1 MNQNG
6 IMFSL
11 VAVPDE
17 IAGGKKVYRAYVKTN
32 GTIDKEA
39 LAKALAE
46 KTGQDTSL
54 ASYFLDAL
62 NEILAKEIVAG
73 YRVNLGQISTGF
85 SIKGSFTS
93 EDDRFDPKRHAVNPT
108 IQALDPLKSALA
120 AVGADNITVGL
131 VCRVG
136 SLMDFVTK
144 GLNEI
149 TGTNEVHIEGE
160 NLGIDPENADEHV
173 TLVKDDG
180 SVAAVATVTASD
192 AQTITCR
199 FATPPAPGVYTL
211 EVACRNGNRVSLAP
225 AVARLKNI
233 TVKAA

>member
-1 MNQNG
+1 MDG

-11 VAVPDE
+11 VAVPEE

-46 KTGQDTSL
+46 KTGQDISL
-54 ASYFLDAL
+54 ANYFLEAL

-73 YRVNLGQISTGF
+73 YRVNLGQLSTGF
-85 SIKGSFTS
+85 SIKGSFQS
-93 EDDRFDPKRHAVNPT
+93 EDDRFDPKRHSVQPT

-131 VCRVG
+131 TCRLG

-144 GLNEI
+144 ALNEI
-149 TGTNEVHIEGE
+149 TGTHEVHIEGE
-160 NLGIDPENADEHV
+160 KIGIDTENADEHV
-173 TLVKDDG
+173 HLVKDDG
-180 SVAAVATVTASD
+180 TVAAVATVTASN
-192 AQTITCR
+192 AQTITCS
-199 FATPPAPGVYTL
+199 FPTPPEPGTYTL
-211 EVACRNGNRVSLAP
+211 EVACRNGNRLSLAP
-225 AVARLKNI
+225 AVARLRNVV
-233 TVKAA
+233 VKAG

>member
-1 MNQNG
+1 MNG

-11 VAVPDE
+11 VAVPEE

-32 GTIDKEA
+32 GTVDKEA

-46 KTGQDTSL
+46 KTGQDISL
-54 ASYFLDAL
+54 ANYFLDAL

-73 YRVNLGQISTGF
+73 YRVNLGQLSTGF

-93 EDDRFDPKRHAVNPT
+93 EDDRFDPKRHSVQPT
-108 IQALDPLKSALA
+108 VQALDPLKSALA

-131 VCRVG
+131 TCRLG

-144 GLNEI
+144 ALNEI
-149 TGTNEVHIEGE
+149 TGSHEVHIEGE
-160 NLGIDPENADEHV
+160 RIGIDTENADEHV
-173 TLVKDDG
+173 HLLRDDG
-180 SVAAVATVTASD
+180 TVAAVATVTASN
-192 AQTITCR
+192 AQTITCS
-199 FATPPAPGVYTL
+199 FPTPPAPGTYTR
-211 EVACRNGNRVSLAP
+211 EVACRNGARTSLAP
-225 AVARLKNI
+225 AVSKLKNV